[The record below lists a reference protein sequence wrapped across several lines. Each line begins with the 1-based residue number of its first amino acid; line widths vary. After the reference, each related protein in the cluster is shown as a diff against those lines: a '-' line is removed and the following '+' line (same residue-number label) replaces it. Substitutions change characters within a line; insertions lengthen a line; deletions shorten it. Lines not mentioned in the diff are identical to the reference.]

1 MIKLISCL
9 LGISLLTSCSVLDK
23 PTENNIPNRY
33 GFHIENMPSDGIF
46 SYEIN
51 TTQPLAMIGLEG
63 TFIWKNDCLIF
74 KNSDDNRKLTPVF
87 PVQFTKFN
95 KEGDIISIGNEPI
108 HIGEKFSIGGF
119 IVKNERSQFTT
130 TGHSHCLTDSIAVL
144 GIGVSKSD

>member
-23 PTENNIPNRY
+23 PTENNIPNSY

-51 TTQPLAMIGLEG
+51 TTQPLAMVGLEG
-63 TFIWKNDCLIF
+63 TFIRENDCLFF

-108 HIGEKFSIGGF
+108 RVGEKFSIGGF

-130 TGHSHCLTDSIAVL
+130 KGHSHCLTDSIAVL